1 MNVSKVNDRD
11 HQPYSYLMLPQGWS
25 VKYSKSHNNRPYYF
39 NETTGVTQWDPPTSP
54 NTSTNPSKTKVHV
67 YHLLVKHSG
76 SRRPSSWRQEQI
88 TCTESEALEEIRA
101 IRAEIYASE
110 LGVFEALKEKAAE
123 RSDCSS
129 AKRGGDLGYF
139 GPGEMQSKETTFNI
153 LYLYTYLYTL
163 ILSSL
168 SLLISYSLSIIQN
181 LSRTP
186 LSL

>member
-1 MNVSKVNDRD
+1 
-11 HQPYSYLMLPQGWS
+11 MLPQGWS

-39 NETTGVTQWDPPTSP
+39 NETTGVTQWDPPTI
-54 NTSTNPSKTKVHV
+54 TSTNDSKAKVHV
-67 YHLLVKHSG
+67 YHLLVKHAG
-76 SRRPSSWRQEQI
+76 SRRPSSWRQERI

-110 LGVFEALKEKAAE
+110 LGVFEALKQKAAE

-139 GPGEMQSKETTFNI
+139 GPGEMQSKRKGRIFWIYTVMI
-153 LYLYTYLYTL
+153 LYIYLYFYNYAHIYTF
-163 ILSSL
+163 SL
-168 SLLISYSLSIIQN
+168 SRSLIQN
-181 LSRTP
+181 LLRTP